1 MIPYQEGELEWH
13 ERRRWRSWKLRT
25 QSQLLSEPEIRI
37 FIPNWP
43 GEKGK
48 KKYPSFYIQF
58 PQGLLVWGSHRA
70 DAFEERT
77 GEEYREECSTKQPQ
91 DQEDLGAH
99 VSKISIFVRFVCP
112 QMKTPRQRVWPD
124 TIRVSPRHWSIRLG
138 SFCFTRICFG
148 KRYTRFHSIGIYA
161 GISLMMTWFLY
172 NLAEVMIHWYS
183 DIFKH
188 FIYIS
193 EYQYTIV
200 IYWYSDIF
208 KHLIDNANIG
218 EGDND
223 QADSH

>member
-48 KKYPSFYIQF
+48 KKYPSFNIQF

-112 QMKTPRQRVWPD
+112 QMKTPRQRVWSWKWRWCLCRGWWTWHNKGESKTLVHQAWFFLLHQD
-124 TIRVSPRHWSIRLG
+124 LFWQELYS
-138 SFCFTRICFG
+138 
-148 KRYTRFHSIGIYA
+148 
-161 GISLMMTWFLY
+161 ISL
-172 NLAEVMIHWYS
+172 NWYLRWNFFDDDMVS
-183 DIFKH
+183 
-188 FIYIS
+188 
-193 EYQYTIV
+193 V
-200 IYWYSDIF
+200 
-208 KHLIDNANIG
+208 
-218 EGDND
+218 
-223 QADSH
+223 